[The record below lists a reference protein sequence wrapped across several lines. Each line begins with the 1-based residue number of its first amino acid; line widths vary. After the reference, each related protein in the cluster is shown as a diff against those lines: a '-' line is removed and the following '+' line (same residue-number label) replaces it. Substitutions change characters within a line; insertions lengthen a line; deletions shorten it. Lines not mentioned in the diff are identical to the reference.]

1 MQPRRTSCVAIA
13 VVMAVMP
20 ASASIASETPA
31 PPTPEPVACQGALD
45 VVSEADLRCVSPAKL
60 VAPVGADPAVVDV
73 PARDPAI
80 FPGEMAFGAAV
91 VGAAGGI
98 TLAVTALSPPTST
111 ELQTGLQVG
120 GISALAL
127 SGLLAGAAV
136 SFWAFNPTTGALQ
149 LPLFEGEPR

>member
-1 MQPRRTSCVAIA
+1 MQPRRTSCVALAIVIA
-13 VVMAVMP
+13 LLP
-20 ASASIASETPA
+20 ASTSSATETPA
-31 PPTPEPVACQGALD
+31 PPTPDPVACQGALD
-45 VVSEADLRCVSPAKL
+45 VVSEAELRCVSPAKL
-60 VAPVGADPAVVDV
+60 TASVGADPVVVDV

-80 FPGEMAFGAAV
+80 FAGEMAFGAAV
-91 VGAAGGI
+91 VGAAGGL

-120 GISALAL
+120 SISALAL